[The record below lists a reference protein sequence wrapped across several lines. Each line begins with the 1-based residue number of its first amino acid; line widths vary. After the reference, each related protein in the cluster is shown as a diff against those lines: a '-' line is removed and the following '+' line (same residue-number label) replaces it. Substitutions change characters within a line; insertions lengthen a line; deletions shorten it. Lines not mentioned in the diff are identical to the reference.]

1 MLRPEHLKQI
11 DDFIDNLNFTKLFD
25 RFKKEEDD
33 PKIVAAKDA
42 IKDYRKYSRRK

>member
-11 DDFIDNLNFTKLFD
+11 DDFIDNLNFTKLFN

-33 PKIVAAKDA
+33 KVTEEKTINE
-42 IKDYRKYSRRK
+42 RR